1 MSQQEPRCP
10 FAAEP
15 VYPRPA
21 PYKKHF
27 FWRLLKGLHSWFGL
41 LSDVDFQ
48 IPIGSVQFLGL
59 NLFLVNDPA
68 TVKRVMVDAVEDF
81 PKHPYTL
88 WILEPLIGRAI
99 FSVNGAEWAR
109 QRRLVDQAFQVAQ
122 LRRVLPQMQGAVEAM
137 VSRLD
142 AAIATEPVTIE
153 IDEEMTLV
161 TADVIVRTILS
172 RPLQAAEAAGIFDA
186 FARYQRRAGQA
197 LMLRFLR
204 LPQDKLQAYLGR
216 HASTIRGWIRDAID
230 ARLDDSLDVPP
241 DTGLAN
247 WSEAASSA
255 AVSRSD
261 AADPLP
267 SGAAYKGVHNVGHLG
282 KRSPATQV
290 TSATPASPDP
300 PSTQEATNQTAADV
314 PTEVPPQD
322 LLQALID
329 ARDPDTGD
337 QFSREELLDQVCFL
351 FLAGHETS
359 ASSLGMAV
367 YLLSCFPEAQA
378 RLRAEVLELLSSQP
392 GAPDG
397 TSADAPGCSNRPL
410 TFEDLRQLPYAAA
423 VFNETLRLYP
433 PVSFF
438 IRESQSEGV
447 LVDRRCPMRSLVTI
461 SPWVVQR
468 QEGQWPQPHAFDPER
483 FLSDS
488 AASAAQSSQNRQL
501 ARDVWLPFGLGPRKC
516 PGAAFALQ
524 EAQLVLAELVRRY
537 ELLPAEGPAPDLVG
551 RLTLRSRNGIRVKLR
566 RLPAMMTSSDNV
578 IVDAHDH

>member
-137 VSRLD
+137 VARLD
-142 AAIATEPVTIE
+142 GAIAAVQASQVRPQQSAQPVNDEPVTIE

-216 HASTIRGWIRDAID
+216 HARTIRYWIRDAID
-230 ARLDDSLDVPP
+230 ARLD
-241 DTGLAN
+241 G
-247 WSEAASSA
+247 AASPESLA
-255 AVSRSD
+255 
-261 AADPLP
+261 
-267 SGAAYKGVHNVGHLG
+267 
-282 KRSPATQV
+282 
-290 TSATPASPDP
+290 
-300 PSTQEATNQTAADV
+300 
-314 PTEVPPQD
+314 PQD

-329 ARDPDTGD
+329 ARDPETGEA
-337 QFSREELLDQVCFL
+337 FSREELLDQVCFL

-378 RLRAEVLELLSSQP
+378 RLRAELQELLGAQT
-392 GAPDG
+392 GAPEG
-397 TSADAPGCSNRPL
+397 TSADAPGCSDRPL

-438 IRESQSEGV
+438 IRESQRDGE

-461 SPWVVQR
+461 SPWVIQR
-468 QEGQWPQPHAFDPER
+468 QDGQWPQPHAFDPNR

-488 AASAAQSSQNRQL
+488 AASAAQSTQNRQL
-501 ARDVWLPFGLGPRKC
+501 ARDVWLPYGLGPRKC

-537 ELLPAEGPAPDLVG
+537 ELLPADGPAPDLVG
-551 RLTLRSRNGIRVKLR
+551 RLTLRSRNGIRVRLR
-566 RLPAMMTSSDNV
+566 RLQESR
-578 IVDAHDH
+578 